1 MTPTALA
8 TATLAWIPLI
18 EPLPGV
24 ERWWMLLVVPLSF
37 GIALVYKAL
46 RMPRLDHVW
55 RAAGVMTVQILL
67 GLFGLALAF
76 LILVQVVVPLLPVD

>member
-1 MTPTALA
+1 VTDLSAVI
-8 TATLAWIPLI
+8 AWIPFI

-37 GIALVYKAL
+37 GIALTYKAL
-46 RMPRLDHVW
+46 RMPRLDRIW
-55 RAAGVMTVQILL
+55 SAAGVMTVQILL

-76 LILVQVVVPLLPVD
+76 LILVQVVVPMLPAD